1 MKLWPVS
8 YKLIRALLKWKLFS
22 KSCWRLWKN
31 LTINIHEHKQINCF
45 FVSNPHFCNEK
56 GFWVSRFTCSY
67 TDFII
72 SNSGHVY
79 YECSPLYLWQKMG
92 KSIIGS
98 LLLNGP
104 VLIYSTFLLKLLK
117 HVYTTWWGIF
127 STSKWSL
134 SDIHIPMNRSGLNW
148 SSVSCPILFLACRVE
163 QPEIKQPNV
172 RLVDDLV
179 YLLSHS

>member
-1 MKLWPVS
+1 MQRLSPSALCVPGCVFKNEAVDWSHTNSFVPYWNES
-8 YKLIRALLKWKLFS
+8 YFQNLADGYK
-22 KSCWRLWKN
+22 KN

-45 FVSNPHFCNEK
+45 FVSNPHFCSEK

-98 LLLNGP
+98 LLLNEP

-117 HVYTTWWGIF
+117 HVYTTWWA
-127 STSKWSL
+127 
-134 SDIHIPMNRSGLNW
+134 
-148 SSVSCPILFLACRVE
+148 LFFYV
-163 QPEIKQPNV
+163 
-172 RLVDDLV
+172 
-179 YLLSHS
+179 